1 MVRMDSHL
9 LGRIAL
15 ALGIV
20 LCIVNIIE
28 MQMKLNRYS
37 QERAELE
44 EQIFEIEEDLAEM
57 RYKLSLPYDDDYA
70 ARVARMQWGYHYHDE
85 YLFVNDLNEEE

>member
-9 LGRIAL
+9 LVRIAL

-20 LCIVNIIE
+20 LCIVKIIE
-28 MQMKLNRYS
+28 MQLTINRLNDTR
-37 QERAELE
+37 QELE
-44 EQIFEIEEDLAEM
+44 GQIYEIEEDLAEM

-70 ARVARMQWGYHYHDE
+70 ARVARMQLGYHYPDE

>member
-9 LGRIAL
+9 LVRIAL

-20 LCIVNIIE
+20 LCIVKIIE
-28 MQMKLNRYS
+28 MQLTINRLNDTR
-37 QERAELE
+37 QELE
-44 EQIFEIEEDLAEM
+44 GQIYEIEEDLAEM

-70 ARVARMQWGYHYHDE
+70 ARVARMKLGYHYPDE